1 MVGGYVACMEIG
13 CIYVLL
19 GAADFDR
26 LPIRAVLRLG
36 SAYCRAYVYGR
47 SDRHFDTGNAEFD
60 RK

>member
-1 MVGGYVACMEIG
+1 VVAGYVAHLESMG
-13 CIYVLL
+13 VYVLL

-26 LPIRAVLRLG
+26 IPVRAVLRLG
-36 SAYCRAYVYGR
+36 SAYCRACVYGR